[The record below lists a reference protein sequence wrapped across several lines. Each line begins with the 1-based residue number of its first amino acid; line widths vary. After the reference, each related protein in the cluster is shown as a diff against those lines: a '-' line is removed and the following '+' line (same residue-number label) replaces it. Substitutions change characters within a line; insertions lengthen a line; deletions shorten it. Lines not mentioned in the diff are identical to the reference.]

1 MGPKR
6 ETLRPKFRYFS
17 VDNPTGFFY
26 TVTNPFFKER
36 FQMQN
41 LSSCAAYY
49 FYFDFA
55 FYFSKVRSVLHK
67 IGLSI
72 R

>member
-1 MGPKR
+1 
-6 ETLRPKFRYFS
+6 
-17 VDNPTGFFY
+17 
-26 TVTNPFFKER
+26 
-36 FQMQN
+36 MQN

-55 FYFSKVRSVLHK
+55 FYFSKVRSVLRK
-67 IGLSI
+67 IGLGI